1 MVVAVC
7 VILFATTFYY
17 VSARLPALKLE
28 SAASSLATNPGT
40 YVSARLGVAE
50 NVFRLYGD
58 IPLTI
63 AAGSGPGTYSSR
75 AWQTFA
81 KAGSDSQS
89 NVAGSYATRLVQGE
103 YTTDVSEKYV
113 IRQIRRGRVV
123 EGSHAITSPYSSYA
137 ALLAEVGVVGFA
149 LIAAIYLAALG
160 RAWRIARLTT
170 RRRPRRAIRCPRSPR
185 HRGRVRHP
193 PPDGVAR
200 ELARGDAHHV
210 RRLGAARR
218 RDQGDRRP
226 GHLLTRRRLIVVGP
240 LPPPA
245 HGVTISTSLVLQN
258 PVLRERFD
266 VEHLDTSDH
275 RAGRNVGTWDRQN
288 VWLGVSAVV
297 TLARRLRGGRGIVY
311 LPLSQSTPGFVR
323 DSLLIRV
330 AHRRAG
336 ESPAICGAVTFA
348 SFYARSNRP
357 SRRWIRRTM
366 SRLDAVA
373 VMGKSLRWV
382 LEGLVP
388 LERITAVPNGTP
400 EPAAVDATRD
410 PERVLF
416 LSNLRRRKG
425 VVQAIDAALLV
436 LQQRPSARFTFAGE
450 WESRELESELRA
462 RTAAARSSIEIRPPV
477 HGPEK
482 DALLASSSV
491 LLFPPVE
498 PEGHP
503 RVVLEALASGLPV
516 VTTDRGAILETVID
530 GQSGFVLDEPDSA
543 ELAERIATLLDD
555 GQLRAR
561 MGRAARD
568 RYLERYTQDVAD
580 HALADWLEG
589 LP

>member
-1 MVVAVC
+1 
-7 VILFATTFYY
+7 
-17 VSARLPALKLE
+17 
-28 SAASSLATNPGT
+28 
-40 YVSARLGVAE
+40 
-50 NVFRLYGD
+50 
-58 IPLTI
+58 
-63 AAGSGPGTYSSR
+63 
-75 AWQTFA
+75 
-81 KAGSDSQS
+81 
-89 NVAGSYATRLVQGE
+89 
-103 YTTDVSEKYV
+103 
-113 IRQIRRGRVV
+113 
-123 EGSHAITSPYSSYA
+123 
-137 ALLAEVGVVGFA
+137 
-149 LIAAIYLAALG
+149 
-160 RAWRIARLTT
+160 
-170 RRRPRRAIRCPRSPR
+170 
-185 HRGRVRHP
+185 
-193 PPDGVAR
+193 
-200 ELARGDAHHV
+200 
-210 RRLGAARR
+210 
-218 RDQGDRRP
+218 
-226 GHLLTRRRLIVVGP
+226 LTRRRLIVVGP

-288 VWLGVSAVV
+288 VWLGISAVAR
-297 TLARRLRGGRGIVY
+297 LARRLRGRRGIVY

-330 AHRRAG
+330 AHRSGWSVAGHLRGSDFRA
-336 ESPAICGAVTFA
+336 
-348 SFYARSNRP
+348 FYARSNRP

-366 SRLDAVA
+366 SRLDSVA
-373 VMGKSLRWV
+373 VMGDSLRWV

-400 EPAAVDATRD
+400 EPAAAGATRD

-425 VVQAIDAALLV
+425 VVEAIDAALIV
-436 LQQRPSARFTFAGE
+436 LKQRPSARFTFAGE

-543 ELAERIATLLDD
+543 ALAERIATLLDD

-568 RYLERYTQDVAD
+568 RYLERYTQEAAD
-580 HALADWLEG
+580 RALADWLEG